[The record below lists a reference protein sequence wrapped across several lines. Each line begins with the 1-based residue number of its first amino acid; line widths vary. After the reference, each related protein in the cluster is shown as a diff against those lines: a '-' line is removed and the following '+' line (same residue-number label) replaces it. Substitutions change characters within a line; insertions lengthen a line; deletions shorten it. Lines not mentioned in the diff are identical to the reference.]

1 MRRYVPI
8 LIAGTVLIAAA
19 CSDSVAPTQPTS
31 EMSQVRGASAPASL
45 LSTDKYAGTYTVT
58 LDPRG
63 GSVRF
68 GAFRLDYDAN
78 SVCDPRT
85 SGYGAEYWLAPCAT
99 LSSSITITAKVSFV
113 DGESSVEFSPD
124 IRFSPNASVVLSAK
138 RSMLRGLTITD
149 DVKKNFS
156 IMFFR
161 NVDGVRQSIDE
172 AASDPELASKYD
184 NVGGWVSRRV
194 RHFSGYYVRSGKT
207 CDDSESCDGGLMD
220 TALDAAPSIY

>member
-31 EMSQVRGASAPASL
+31 EMSQFHGASAPASL
-45 LSTDKYAGTYTVT
+45 LSSSNSGTYTLT
-58 LDPRG
+58 LDPKG

-68 GAFRLDYDAN
+68 GAFRLNYDSH

-85 SGYGAEYWLAPCAT
+85 SGYGEAYWLAPCAT
-99 LSSSITITAKVSFV
+99 LNSSITITAKVSFV

-138 RSMLRGLTITD
+138 RSMLRGLSISD
-149 DVKKNFS
+149 DVKKSFS
-156 IMFFR
+156 IMFYR
-161 NVDGVRQSIDE
+161 NVDGGRQTIDE

-194 RHFSGYYVRSGKT
+194 RHFSGYYVRSGRT
-207 CDDSESCDGGLMD
+207 CDESESSCDSGLVD
-220 TALDAAPSIY
+220 TAIDAVPSIY